1 MVLCKEGFRRIL
13 GHSRIPAGASGAVEG
28 LAVAD
33 DALGG
38 LFDST
43 HPAERIVGT
52 ASAVSPPSGRHAAR
66 FRPAP
71 CGPLPRRD
79 QRGAPRTSQVFLRAA
94 SSGTAHAVEVFF
106 LPL

>member
-13 GHSRIPAGASGAVEG
+13 RRSRIPAGASGVVEG

-33 DALGG
+33 DALSG

-43 HPAERIVGT
+43 HPAERIAGAALVI
-52 ASAVSPPSGRHAAR
+52 SPPSGRHAAR

-71 CGPLPRRD
+71 RGPIPT
-79 QRGAPRTSQVFLRAA
+79 GAMRPA
-94 SSGTAHAVEVFF
+94 SEA
-106 LPL
+106 

>member
-43 HPAERIVGT
+43 HPAERIAGP
-52 ASAVSPPSGRHAAR
+52 AS
-66 FRPAP
+66 P

>member
-43 HPAERIVGT
+43 HPAERIAGT

-66 FRPAP
+66 FRDAINAVPRARP
-71 CGPLPRRD
+71 RSSCG
-79 QRGAPRTSQVFLRAA
+79 LRLRVRPMLWKCF
-94 SSGTAHAVEVFF
+94 SYRCETAE
-106 LPL
+106 